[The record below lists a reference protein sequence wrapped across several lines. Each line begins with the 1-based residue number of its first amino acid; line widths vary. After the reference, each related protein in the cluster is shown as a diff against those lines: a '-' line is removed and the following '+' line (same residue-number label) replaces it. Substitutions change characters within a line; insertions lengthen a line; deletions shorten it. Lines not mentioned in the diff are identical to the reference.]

1 MNVLAFDTSTE
12 IFSICL
18 DTDDNHFEFSCSMGF
33 RHSETLVTEID
44 SFLGRESISAA
55 DLDLIVCTRGPGSF
69 TGLRIA
75 MATAKGLSLGSSTPM
90 VSIQTLDMLAY
101 GLEYFNGVVVPIID
115 ARKKRFYTAIYQG
128 SKKQSDNLDLSPE
141 DIILKLKDY
150 DNILL
155 TGPDAVQF
163 FKLVGSDS
171 RFSIDTNSKRPW
183 AGNLIPLGKG
193 QFINHGAST
202 DDEGPLYLRRSEA
215 EIGITI
221 KP

>member
-1 MNVLAFDTSTE
+1 MTISQYYSQVLADFGQFNIDVVYDLQSKLLKSCYQKKYSFLNTNFINE
-12 IFSICL
+12 ILKVGIVDSQLAQMTIQKL
-18 DTDDNHFEFSCSMGF
+18 
-33 RHSETLVTEID
+33 LD

-141 DIILKLKDY
+141 DINISIASEEGLIFPILKSDFQGKKVPLSYIGTPSLIKV
-150 DNILL
+150 NI
-155 TGPDAVQF
+155 TG
-163 FKLVGSDS
+163 
-171 RFSIDTNSKRPW
+171 
-183 AGNLIPLGKG
+183 
-193 QFINHGAST
+193 
-202 DDEGPLYLRRSEA
+202 
-215 EIGITI
+215 
-221 KP
+221 